1 MRFRFSFSLQT
12 QQESEN
18 GPPTRFHS
26 SDYNPF
32 LGALIPNALT
42 SRHEPAR
49 AKSDVLIVEND
60 AKNGVADQ
68 TGEASAK
75 MGKEAGTHTGSK
87 QATQPE
93 SDTQKIDQ
101 PPRSNVPEQ

>member
-1 MRFRFSFSLQT
+1 MDRRHAFIAVTITLS
-12 QQESEN
+12 
-18 GPPTRFHS
+18 
-26 SDYNPF
+26 

-60 AKNGVADQ
+60 AKKGAADQ

-93 SDTQKIDQ
+93 SAQKIDQ
-101 PPRSNVPEQ
+101 PPRSNIPEQ